1 MKQGYHSLN
10 LFIQMEYCSGLT
22 LQNYIENRKE
32 VDRKKNFEIFSQLL
46 EGVVSIHKKNIV
58 HRDLKPQN
66 IFLTE
71 DSQLKIG
78 DFGLAKSS
86 LIDQE
91 TSPIDLAL
99 KQQLSGLSSISM
111 QVKKESGAAGT
122 RRYMAPEWT

>member
-1 MKQGYHSLN
+1 M
-10 LFIQMEYCSGLT
+10 
-22 LQNYIENRKE
+22 
-32 VDRKKNFEIFSQLL
+32 